1 MLREIYRAGIN
12 YKKAGVMLS
21 QLIPRDSI
29 QLNAFDTADRSRES
43 RAMKV
48 LDQINRTHGTDVLRI
63 ASAGTTNSRE
73 HWQMRSKMVSKQF
86 TTKWGEL
93 FVVNV

>member
-1 MLREIYRAGIN
+1 
-12 YKKAGVMLS
+12 MLS
-21 QLIPRDSI
+21 QIIPRDSI

-63 ASAGTTNSRE
+63 ASTGTTDTRE